1 MAPSM
6 KPMQMTIAACVD
18 ERPTAS
24 LAASNVGP
32 KISRLAT
39 SRRDPSF
46 FEPNP
51 FAFLSA
57 HHPLGKDKAGFYST
71 APLEKTLTDLV
82 EARPSSTTRF
92 TCSSVSRASVS
103 RNGPATSSRRRPT
116 A

>member
-39 SRRDPSF
+39 SRQHPSF

-57 HHPLGKDKAGFYST
+57 HHPLGKDKAGFY
-71 APLEKTLTDLV
+71 LETVGLRPAGG
-82 EARPSSTTRF
+82 ARLPG
-92 TCSSVSRASVS
+92 SRA
-103 RNGPATSSRRRPT
+103 PT
-116 A
+116 P